1 MNLKIMHIG
10 EYVKGGVATYLQEVV
25 KYQNENREVLN
36 LKVMLSDTNSD
47 KNFSMNKEDIEAYPY
62 ERNIKSIIK
71 AMFYV
76 NKNIKEHKPDIIH
89 IHSTFAGF
97 FVRVPL
103 LFQKKRYK
111 VVYCSHGWAFCMETS
126 ALKKK
131 VYEIVERVLATRT
144 DKIINI
150 SSSEHEE
157 ALKRGLSYEKCE
169 LIHNGISTDLHEG
182 DIEYRIDPSKINLLF
197 VGRFDR
203 QKGLDI
209 LLKFF
214 ESYQNHNIKL
224 HIIGESILNNDD
236 IKIPSNVVSIGW
248 INHEHIDSYYKLF
261 DAIIIPSRW
270 EGFGLVAIEA
280 MKNKKAI
287 IVSNRGALPE
297 LANTSNGYVF
307 DLNNLDTLKELLDN
321 LNKEELIVKGL
332 NGFNEFEK
340 KYTSKKMNTE
350 IIKLYKNIL

>member
-1 MNLKIMHIG
+1 MHIG
-10 EYVKGGVATYLQEVV
+10 EYVKGGVATYIQEVV
-25 KYQNENREVLN
+25 KYQNENKEVLD
-36 LKVMLSDTNSD
+36 LKLILSDTNSD
-47 KNFSMNKEDIEAYPY
+47 KNFSMNKKDIKVYPY
-62 ERNIKSIIK
+62 KRNLKSIIK

-76 NKNIKEHKPDIIH
+76 NKNIREQRPDIVH
-89 IHSTFAGF
+89 VHSTFAGF
-97 FVRVPL
+97 FVRAPL
-103 LFQKKRYK
+103 LLQKKRYK
-111 VVYCSHGWAFCMETS
+111 VVYCAHGWAFCMETS
-126 ALKKK
+126 NLKKK
-131 VYEIVERVLATRT
+131 VYEIIERVLAVRT

-157 ALKRGLSYEKCE
+157 ALSRGLPYEKCE
-169 LIHNGISTDLHEG
+169 LIHNGISKELHEG
-182 DIEYRIDPSKINLLF
+182 GIDYSVDTSKINLLF
-197 VGRFDR
+197 VGRFDQ

-214 ESYQNHNIKL
+214 GSYQNHNIKL
-224 HIIGESILNNDD
+224 HIIGESILNNAEVEV
-236 IKIPSNVVSIGW
+236 PSNVVSIGW

-297 LANTSNGYVF
+297 LATTSNGYVF
-307 DLNNLDTLKELLDN
+307 DLNNLDTLKELLDK
-321 LNKEELIVKGL
+321 LSREELIAKGL

-340 KYTSKKMNTE
+340 KYTSKKMNAE
-350 IIKLYKNIL
+350 ILKLYNEIL

>member
-1 MNLKIMHIG
+1 MHIG

-25 KYQNENREVLN
+25 KYQNENKEVLN
-36 LKVMLSDTNSD
+36 LKLILSDKNSD
-47 KNFSMNKEDIEAYPY
+47 KNFGMNKEDIEVYPY
-62 ERNIKSIIK
+62 KRNLKNIIK
-71 AMFYV
+71 ATFYV
-76 NKNIKEHKPDIIH
+76 NKKIKGYEPDIIH
-89 IHSTFAGF
+89 VHSTFAGF
-97 FVRVPL
+97 FVRIPL
-103 LFQKKRYK
+103 LFQRKRYK

-126 ALKKK
+126 IIKKK
-131 VYEIVERVLATRT
+131 VYEIVERVLAVRT

-150 SSSEHEE
+150 SASEHEE
-157 ALKRGLSYEKCE
+157 ALRRGLPDDKCE
-169 LIHNGISTDLHEG
+169 LIHNGISTELHEG
-182 DIEYRIDPSKINLLF
+182 DIEYKVDPSKINLLF

-214 ESYQNHNIKL
+214 ETYQNHNIKL
-224 HIIGESILNNDD
+224 HIMGESILNNEE
-236 IKIPSNVVSIGW
+236 IEIPSNVISIGW

-297 LANTSNGYVF
+297 LATTNNGYVF
-307 DLNNLDTLKELLDN
+307 NLNNLDTLKELLDK
-321 LNKEELIVKGL
+321 LNREELVAKGL
-332 NGFNEFEK
+332 NGFNELEK
-340 KYTSKKMNTE
+340 KYTSKKMNME
-350 IIKLYKNIL
+350 IIKLYKGIL